1 MSELFH
7 VVATDT
13 PAEICRKMAA
23 GGDAWAKGKEQDD
36 DVSFLAVRI
45 R

>member
-1 MSELFH
+1 
-7 VVATDT
+7 
-13 PAEICRKMAA
+13 MAA
-23 GGDAWAKGKEQDD
+23 AGDAWADGKEQDD